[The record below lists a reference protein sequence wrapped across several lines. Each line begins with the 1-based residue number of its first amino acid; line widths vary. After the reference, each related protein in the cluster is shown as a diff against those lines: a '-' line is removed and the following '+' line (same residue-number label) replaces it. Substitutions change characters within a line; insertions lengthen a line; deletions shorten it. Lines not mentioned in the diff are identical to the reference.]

1 MASLGKP
8 RPYTGKNEKAGKHLG
23 PSGLK
28 SQVPVYE
35 RFELKG
41 TPKVVWFS
49 LPACSFKAQ
58 GQNNS
63 YQKFMQYFPASTA
76 TWSINIQPFP
86 WVDSSVTHAT
96 SLYFH
101 VCLIK
106 PGLGALPSD
115 TTTLSSDSHPA
126 LWHACSALPCDTFQ
140 VMKQQKRSLPDVV
153 QMPGPYTWNFL
164 AYQKPNKRLCF
175 INYPVFRITA
185 FKRKEGEEDD
195 TVGQHD

>member
-28 SQVPVYE
+28 SQVPMYE

-76 TWSINIQPFP
+76 TWSIQIQPFP
-86 WVDSSVTHAT
+86 WVDSICHSHHQFI
-96 SLYFH
+96 LP
-101 VCLIK
+101 CLLNK
-106 PGLGALPSD
+106 AWLRC
-115 TTTLSSDSHPA
+115 PA
-126 LWHACSALPCDTFQ
+126 LWYHH
-140 VMKQQKRSLPDVV
+140 
-153 QMPGPYTWNFL
+153 
-164 AYQKPNKRLCF
+164 
-175 INYPVFRITA
+175 PVFRFSSSSLACLLCLAMWYFPSHEATKKVFTRCCADARPIHLEFSSLPKA
-185 FKRKEGEEDD
+185 K
-195 TVGQHD
+195 